1 VDIGVFLVDFILF
14 LIVARFALRRREVEM
29 LEAKDIMTKQVVSV
43 RRDTP
48 VEEALELLLANRIS
62 GMPVVEKDMTL
73 AGIVTEK
80 DFLGLLYQPG
90 GAKRK
95 TVEEFMTQPAVH
107 FEEDESLDEI
117 CKCLLDAPFRRV
129 LVTRKEKVV
138 GIVSRPDVIRCI
150 LQLSGGRVDM

>member
-1 VDIGVFLVDFILF
+1 
-14 LIVARFALRRREVEM
+14 M
-29 LEAKDIMTKQVVSV
+29 LEAKDIMTKKVVSV

-62 GMPVVEKDMTL
+62 GIPVVEEDMTL
-73 AGIVTEK
+73 VGIVTEK
-80 DFLGLLYQPG
+80 DFLRLLYRPE
-90 GAKRK
+90 GAKGK

-117 CKCLLDAPFRRV
+117 CKCLLDATFRRV
-129 LVTRKEKVV
+129 PVTRKEKVV
-138 GIVSRPDVIRCI
+138 GIVSRSDVIRCI